1 MASIS
6 VDQDHFMC
14 SVCLDLLKDPVTL
27 HCGHTYC
34 MRCITDCWD
43 QDDQTGI
50 YSCPQCRQTFS
61 PRPVLG
67 KNVVVAEM
75 VEKLKKTRLSGVC
88 YAGAGDVE
96 CDVCTGRKHKA
107 IKSCLTCLKSYCQT
121 HLERHEEFLSGNS
134 HKIVTV
140 TRKLKEMICP
150 QHQKLLEV
158 FCRTDQQCVCLMC
171 LMDEH
176 KNHDTVSA
184 AAQRTHEEK
193 HLKETQRKFQEK
205 IHQREKDVQELRDAV
220 ECHKRCAQTT
230 VEDCEMMLT
239 EVMSLI
245 ERRRSEVT
253 QLIRDQETAA
263 VSPAE
268 GLLERLKQEID
279 DLRRRDAELDKISHT
294 DDHIT
299 FLQSFQSLS
308 APPESPDDISVTF
321 LISFDAV
328 RESVRQLRDKL
339 QDFCT
344 QPMRKISVT
353 HTNTVP
359 RIRDDFL
366 QYSHQ
371 LTLDLNTLNKNL
383 CLSEGNRTITNT
395 FLQKCQYPNHPDRFD
410 DACQVLCKESVC
422 GRCYWEIERTGVNN
436 VFISVSYKSIRRKGP
451 GDECWFGYNDQSWS
465 LICSDSS
472 YSFRHNKIKT
482 KLPVKLRSDRLGVY
496 VDERAGILS
505 FYSISD
511 TMTLIHS
518 ISTTFT
524 QPLYPGFTVC
534 HNSSVKLCDL

>member
-1 MASIS
+1 
-6 VDQDHFMC
+6 MC
-14 SVCLDLLKDPVTL
+14 SVCLDLLKVPVTL

-321 LISFDAV
+321 LFSFDAV

-344 QPMRKISVT
+344 HPLRKISVT
-353 HTNTVP
+353 LTITDP
-359 RIRDDFL
+359 SIRDHFL
-366 QYSHQ
+366 Q
-371 LTLDLNTLNKNL
+371 
-383 CLSEGNRTITNT
+383 
-395 FLQKCQYPNHPDRFD
+395 
-410 DACQVLCKESVC
+410 
-422 GRCYWEIERTGVNN
+422 
-436 VFISVSYKSIRRKGP
+436 
-451 GDECWFGYNDQSWS
+451 
-465 LICSDSS
+465 
-472 YSFRHNKIKT
+472 
-482 KLPVKLRSDRLGVY
+482 
-496 VDERAGILS
+496 
-505 FYSISD
+505 
-511 TMTLIHS
+511 
-518 ISTTFT
+518 
-524 QPLYPGFTVC
+524 
-534 HNSSVKLCDL
+534 

>member
-1 MASIS
+1 
-6 VDQDHFMC
+6 MC
-14 SVCLDLLKDPVTL
+14 SVCLDLLKVPVTL

-321 LISFDAV
+321 LFSFDAV

-344 QPMRKISVT
+344 HPLRKIS
-353 HTNTVP
+353 
-359 RIRDDFL
+359 D
-366 QYSHQ
+366 SHQ
-371 LTLDLNTLNKNL
+371 LTLDLNTVNYNL
-383 CLSEGNRTITNT
+383 RLSERNRKITRT
-395 FLQKCQYPNHPDRFD
+395 DTLHQYPDHPDRFD

-422 GRCYWEIERTGVNN
+422 GCCYWEIERTGVNN
-436 VFISVSYKSIRRKGP
+436 VFISVSYKSIRRNGRS
-451 GDECWFGYNDQSWS
+451 DECWFGYNDQSWS

-534 HNSSVKLCDL
+534 PNSSVKLCDL